1 MTKQAATNAGIGRA
15 VFATKVMLSIRAIS
29 MALTFGA
36 LPGFLVPYIMWR
48 AQATDRDVDVV
59 RVALTAMVSDAN
71 KHKAWEI
78 RDLKG
83 RYMVVEAMTSTG
95 TSSMR
100 LTPFEVERAL
110 SSEWGSYETFKKF
123 AWLSVFLSVASY
135 LLVWF
140 GLSVMGRRNM
150 RDKRL
155 RGAEE
160 IISTNELNRLVRS
173 KEESDYKFAEVCLP
187 QKAPMQ
193 GILALG
199 AQGTGKSLVI
209 HDLMQQVFARKKKCF
224 IYDQSGEFFRSY
236 FRPGK
241 DFFFNPACEGSV
253 PWSIFA
259 ELKYVYDAD
268 AMAQAFLPPKAGVV
282 HGASAFFEDAARALF
297 SVMLSRLAG
306 YGAVNTQDLAKAI
319 FEMPDE
325 EMNQLIEK
333 SVASSAVGGDSKGQ
347 RQGVIS
353 SIAIYLAGIQAVQPG
368 NWSIRDFLEAD
379 DDARFFILGTD
390 DTKAMFTPLYR
401 LLLTAS
407 FAMIAAKQEIVHEDK
422 YWFFLDEVLTLGDI
436 KLDEALATLRKFGV
450 AVVSGLQSES
460 QVTAAVGKERSETI
474 MNCFNTVLTLR
485 LNEGNMMERA
495 ATRLGK
501 LEMETVSQNQALA
514 VNESRD
520 GAGVNIQ
527 DQEKWLVMPSEI
539 GGLDDCTGY
548 MKLAGGYPAAKVDY
562 RHWLKKRVG
571 QAIYV
576 DRFKPIQESPQ
587 RDPRFNLSRR
597 FEAGSVDPIAMVSEE
612 FKASQNVAAGERP
625 AANGGESHPTNA
637 QQGGEQTGHNT
648 GAESETSQ
656 KLSDSEEG
664 RKGPA
669 LEGNDRQR
677 TAALIKGFDP
687 VVPSSNTGMISVIAN
702 TVEQERLAGD
712 REMGR

>member
-1 MTKQAATNAGIGRA
+1 MTSQAATDAGIGRA
-15 VFATKVMLSIRAIS
+15 VFTTKVTLSIRAFF
-29 MALTFGA
+29 MALTFGVV
-36 LPGFLVPYIMWR
+36 PGFFSPYVMWR
-48 AQATDRDVDVV
+48 AQASELDVDIV
-59 RVALTAMVSDAN
+59 RVALTTIVSDPE
-71 KHKAWEI
+71 KHKTWEI
-78 RDLKG
+78 RNSKG
-83 RYMVVEAMTSTG
+83 RYLVVEALTSTG
-95 TSSMR
+95 ANSMR
-100 LTPFEVERAL
+100 LTPSEVKMAL
-110 SSEWGSYETFKKF
+110 ASEWGSYETFKRF
-123 AWLSVFLSVASY
+123 AWLSIFLGVLGY
-135 LLVWF
+135 LLVWYF
-140 GLSVMGRRNM
+140 LSVMGRRNM
-150 RDKRL
+150 MDKRV
-155 RGAEE
+155 RGAWE
-160 IISTNELNRLVRS
+160 IVTAKALNRMVRNQ
-173 KEESDYKFAEVCLP
+173 EATDYKFAEVCLP
-187 QKAPMQ
+187 RKAPMQ

-199 AQGTGKSLVI
+199 AQGTGKSLAI
-209 HDLMQQVFARKKKCF
+209 HDLMQQVFARGRKCF

-236 FRPGK
+236 YRPGK

-253 PWSIFA
+253 PWSIFS

-268 AMAQAFLPPKAGVV
+268 SMAQAFLPPKAGVV

-325 EMNQLIEK
+325 EMNQLIAK

-353 SIAIYLAGIQAVQPG
+353 SIAIYLSGIQAVQPG
-368 NWSIRDFLEAD
+368 NWSVRDFLNAD

-407 FAMIAAKQEIVHEDK
+407 FAMIAAKQEIVHDDK
-422 YWFFLDEVLTLGDI
+422 YWFFLDEILTLGDI

-450 AVVSGLQSES
+450 CVVSGLQSES

-514 VNESRD
+514 VNEIRD

-527 DQEKWLVMPSEI
+527 DHEKWLVMPSEI
-539 GGLDDCTGY
+539 GALDNCTGY

-576 DRFKPIQESPQ
+576 DRFKPIQESPP

-612 FKASQNVAAGERP
+612 FKANQTSAGTDKPSNKEGVVSTASSLAHADPNNSVSPDGDELNRKDAKKLDEEKLP
-625 AANGGESHPTNA
+625 VY
-637 QQGGEQTGHNT
+637 QGNE
-648 GAESETSQ
+648 
-656 KLSDSEEG
+656 
-664 RKGPA
+664 
-669 LEGNDRQR
+669 RQR
-677 TAALIKGFDP
+677 TNALVRSLDES
-687 VVPSSNTGMISVIAN
+687 VPSHFGGMAQAIVDAQKAEKAG
-702 TVEQERLAGD
+702 EQEIKR
-712 REMGR
+712 

>member
-1 MTKQAATNAGIGRA
+1 MTKQAATDAGIGRA
-15 VFATKVMLSIRAIS
+15 VFATKVMLSIKAIS
-29 MALTFGA
+29 MSLTFGA
-36 LPGFLVPYIMWR
+36 LPGFFVPFIMWR
-48 AQATDRDVDVV
+48 AQSSDLDVDVV
-59 RVALTAMVSDAN
+59 RVGLRAMVSDPE
-71 KHKAWEI
+71 KHTTWEI
-78 RDLKG
+78 RNSEG
-83 RYMVVEAMTSTG
+83 RYLVVEALTSTG
-95 TSSMR
+95 ANSMR
-100 LTPFEVERAL
+100 LTPPEVKAAL
-110 SSEWGSYETFKKF
+110 VSEWGSYETFKTF
-123 AWLSVFLSVASY
+123 AWLSVFLSIFGY
-135 LLVWF
+135 LLVWYL
-140 GLSVMGRRNM
+140 LSVMGRRNM
-150 RDKRL
+150 MDKRL

-160 IISTNELNRLVRS
+160 IITTKALNRMVRNQ
-173 KEESDYKFAEVCLP
+173 EATDYNFAEVCLP
-187 QKAPMQ
+187 RKAPMQ

-209 HDLMQQVFARKKKCF
+209 HDLMQQVFARGRKCF
-224 IYDQSGEFFRSY
+224 IYDQSGEFFKSY
-236 FRPGK
+236 YRPGK

-253 PWSIFA
+253 PWSIFS

-268 AMAQAFLPPKAGVV
+268 SMAQAFLPPKAGVV

-306 YGAVNTQDLAKAI
+306 YGAINTQDLAKAI
-319 FEMPDE
+319 FEMPDQ
-325 EMNQLIEK
+325 EMTQLIAK

-368 NWSIRDFLEAD
+368 NWSVRDFLNAD

-407 FAMIAAKQEIVHEDK
+407 FAMIAAKQEIVHDDK

-450 AVVSGLQSES
+450 CVVSGLQSES

-527 DQEKWLVMPSEI
+527 DHEKWLVMPSEI
-539 GGLDDCTGY
+539 GALNDCTGY

-562 RHWLKKRVG
+562 RHWLKKRGG

-576 DRFKPIQESPQ
+576 DRFKPIQESPP
-587 RDPRFNLSRR
+587 RDPRFNLSRLY
-597 FEAGSVDPIAMVSEE
+597 EAGSVDPIAMVSEA
-612 FKASQNVAAGERP
+612 FKASQTSAGSDKP
-625 AANGGESHPTNA
+625 ANNA
-637 QQGGEQTGHNT
+637 GLVPDRN
-648 GAESETSQ
+648 S
-656 KLSDSEEG
+656 LPPVDSENPVSPDVDDQHREPVDQQDEK
-664 RKGPA
+664 RVPVFQ
-669 LEGNDRQR
+669 GNERQR
-677 TAALIKGFDP
+677 TNALIRSVDES
-687 VVPSSNTGMISVIAN
+687 VPSHFAGMAQAILDAKKA
-702 TVEQERLAGD
+702 EQAGELEIK
-712 REMGR
+712 R